1 MESMNRKVAIVTGAS
16 RASGISTAVCLSLA
30 KAGVDVFF
38 THWTAFDRI
47 EGNGEER
54 DFPDKLCDKI
64 KSFGVRAEHLSLDL
78 SVDEAPATLL
88 NKVKE
93 TLGPAS
99 ILVNNATHESPTDF
113 RNLSIDLLDKH
124 YRVNNRGTLML
135 SVEFAKQYEKSFQNK
150 HEGRI
155 INLVSGGLDPNNI
168 AYIATKGMTIAIT
181 EPYL

>member
-16 RASGISTAVCLSLA
+16 RASGIGTAVCLSLA

-54 DFPDKLCDKI
+54 DFPDKLCDQI
-64 KSFGVRAEHLSLDL
+64 KSFGVRAEHMSLDL

-99 ILVNNATHESPTDF
+99 ILVNNATYESPTDF

-155 INLVSGGLDPNNI
+155 INLVSGGPDPNNL

>member
-1 MESMNRKVAIVTGAS
+1 M
-16 RASGISTAVCLSLA
+16 
-30 KAGVDVFF
+30 
-38 THWTAFDRI
+38 
-47 EGNGEER
+47 
-54 DFPDKLCDKI
+54 
-64 KSFGVRAEHLSLDL
+64 SLDL